1 MTTNKTFIV
10 HFQAD
15 TGMTVDEAERGL
27 RALLKCSLRQFG
39 LRCTSATTA
48 TPTTTAPAIREH
60 DRHQAVAK
68 WAQQK
73 YGPGWSLTQDWFAL
87 EAEFSKQQPT
97 NDSGAQE

>member
-15 TGMTVDEAERGL
+15 TGMSVDEAERGL

-39 LRCTSATTA
+39 LRCTSATTTTPAAAISA
-48 TPTTTAPAIREH
+48 TQDH
-60 DRHQAVAK
+60 DRQQAVAE

-87 EAEFSKQQPT
+87 EAEFDKQQST
-97 NDSGAQE
+97 NTGASK